1 MHRNNR
7 FGFRGD
13 GSLNIG
19 GADHQR
25 ITVNVDHDRHG
36 AQQLD
41 HVEGGNPGLRRGD
54 DFVAGADAQR
64 HQRDVH
70 ARCGGADGDRM
81 LTAEGGTE
89 VAFQLLVLRPGG
101 DPTGTQ
107 HFLYR
112 GDFFIADGRTRER
125 QN

>member
-13 GSLNIG
+13 GSLNVG
-19 GADHQR
+19 GADHQGL
-25 ITVNVDHDRHG
+25 TVNVDHYRRS
-36 AQQLD
+36 AQQFD

-54 DFVAGADAQR
+54 DFIAGPHAQR
-64 HQRDVH
+64 HQSDVH
-70 ARCGGADGDRM
+70 ARCGGTHGDGV

-89 VAFQLLVLRPGG
+89 VAFQLLILRAGG

-112 GDFFIADGRTRER
+112 GDFFIADGWTRER
-125 QN
+125 